1 MKNSNSVFR
10 AFHWIELFSS
20 VLIIIC
26 FFLPYASGISPVSF
40 TFVGFFGK
48 PDLESIILTG
58 FPMFFFLFYPAL
70 VIFENKIT
78 LKIPNYFLVTALCI
92 YLLIPIYQIIIG
104 SYDINT
110 IFSILISVLIM
121 ALGIFS
127 KEKNIIRKVFL
138 VSLLSFPVFL
148 FNLDAMDNIDF
159 GGIILGICLLLLIV
173 VLILRI
179 ILKRISKEII
189 S

>member
-1 MKNSNSVFR
+1 MKNSNSFTR
-10 AFHWIELFSS
+10 ALLWTELISS
-20 VLIIIC
+20 VLIIIS

-40 TFVGFFGK
+40 TFVGFMGK
-48 PDLESIILTG
+48 PDLETIILIG
-58 FPMFFFLFYPAL
+58 LPMFLFLLYPVL

-78 LKIPNYFLVTALCI
+78 LKIPNYLLVMTLCI
-92 YLLIPIYQIIIG
+92 YLLMPIYQIITG

-110 IFSILISVLIM
+110 IFSILISMLIM

-127 KEKNIIRKVFL
+127 KENNIIRKALL

-148 FNLDAMDNIDF
+148 FNLAAMDNIDF

-173 VLILRI
+173 VLILRL
-179 ILKRISKEII
+179 ILKRISKDII